1 MTETSTTTQKGGKT
15 MANKTKEFLDP
26 EHLRHFGL
34 KADPFFDL
42 GDHKN
47 IWLNSRLEKIKHLM
61 VLTAQNQGIMVMTGD
76 FGAGKSTMLRHVLR
90 EMMSDGITKLIMPD
104 RLDRKEL
111 KGDQLSLAIID
122 QMGTPG
128 MTVPGSTVRRDK
140 LVKELLTKA
149 IQRGEQPFLVIDE
162 AHDLRPEIFISL
174 KRLWD
179 SGLIFRNIGILLAG
193 AGGVDSEGCP
203 WGLRWE
209 IEGNPELKEFAERT
223 RLVDM
228 GRLTD
233 GLTDYLSWRF
243 TEVGTLL
250 ESVFAADAVAI
261 LAERAQTPQLL
272 GILAIRAMREAYLDG
287 ALKVTAVHAQVA

>member
-1 MTETSTTTQKGGKT
+1 

-26 EHLRHFGL
+26 EHIEHFNL

-42 GDHKN
+42 GDHRN
-47 IWLNSRLEKIKHLM
+47 IWSNKKLDRIKHLIC
-61 VLTAQNQGIMVMTGD
+61 LTAQNQGIMVLTGD
-76 FGAGKSTMLRHVLR
+76 YGAGKSTMLRHVLR
-90 EMMSDGITKLIMPD
+90 DMMTDGVTKIIMPD
-104 RLDRKEL
+104 RLDRKAL
-111 KGDQLSLAIID
+111 KGDMLTLAIID

-128 MTVPGSTVRRDK
+128 MRVPSSTVRRDK
-140 LVKELLTKA
+140 MVKDLLTKA

-162 AHDLRPEIFISL
+162 AHDLKSDIFISL

-179 SGLIFRNIGILLAG
+179 SGLIFRNIGILLVG
-193 AGGVDSEGCP
+193 SGGVDADGCP

-228 GRLTD
+228 GRLAD
-233 GLTDYLSWRF
+233 GLTEYLSWRF
-243 TEVGTLL
+243 STVGSSL
-250 ESVFAADAVAI
+250 EAVFEADALEV

-272 GILAIRAMREAYLDG
+272 GILAIRAMREAYLDH
-287 ALKVTAVHAQVA
+287 ATKVTVENVLAA

>member
-1 MTETSTTTQKGGKT
+1 

-26 EHLRHFGL
+26 EHITHFKL

-42 GDHKN
+42 GDHRA
-47 IWLNSRLEKIKHLM
+47 IWTNDKLDKIKHLIG
-61 VLTAQNQGIMVMTGD
+61 LTAQSQGIMVLTGD
-76 FGAGKSTMLRHVLR
+76 YGAGKSTMLRHVLR
-90 EMMSDGITKLIMPD
+90 DLMTDCVTKIIMPD
-104 RLDRKEL
+104 RLDRKAL
-111 KGDQLSLAIID
+111 KGDMLTLAIID

-128 MTVPGSTVRRDK
+128 MRVPSSTVRRDK
-140 LVKELLTKA
+140 MVKDLLTKA
-149 IQRGEQPFLVIDE
+149 IQRGEQPFMVIDE
-162 AHDLRPEIFISL
+162 AHDLQSGIFIAL

-179 SGLIFRNIGILLAG
+179 SGLIFRNIGILLVG
-193 AGGVDSEGCP
+193 SGGVDSDGCP

-228 GRLTD
+228 GRLAD

-243 TEVGTLL
+243 SMVDSSL
-250 ESVFAADAVAI
+250 EAVFEADAVAV

-287 ALKVTAVHAQVA
+287 AAKVTVENVLAA